1 MKEFREGYELD
12 AGVEP
17 TSEEIAEAEIRSL
30 WKRVDEI
37 RKEIRKENEE

>member
-17 TSEEIAEAEIRSL
+17 TPEEIEEAE
-30 WKRVDEI
+30 
-37 RKEIRKENEE
+37 KELKGEK